1 MKRNNHEKKIIAVVL
16 LVMLGLL
23 ELAAQEDLL
32 KELYYPELVRYE
44 ATYRN
49 QSIQFPRSSLAH
61 PLTLGKQIDELLGNR
76 SDYDDAY
83 VCIGSWSGISDT
95 IYTSAQSLFE
105 TDPVLLAFRADND
118 GTIQQIYEE
127 PNVSIHLGYDADDGS
142 HRYLTF
148 FIRIRGMVNRVMYA
162 RMTFMYPGKEKD
174 NRLTYGS
181 TSAPIVGSYVTAFDA
196 GASDIISADMNY
208 YDSINSS
215 LKSKIESKEQL
226 DDMEYKLLE
235 GVYEKSS
242 NAYDDGYA
250 QWLFEEGRYSDALQF
265 FEKGYLENRGD
276 ILSGNE
282 KNRDVYNRC
291 CYQMGNCLKI
301 LGVHDKAEY
310 YLGLAALAGGQYEQK
325 YQQLHSEKV
334 TDRDLHNYQYV
345 DAATFDI
352 NALSVGQLLNNIYDV
367 IPDFILSGKLRINGS
382 NKTDNFTAAESW
394 NYNIKKL
401 CCEKPS
407 ILTLRYSKA
416 KFQTES
422 SVDKSILLYDN
433 TIILSVYKISTNPA
447 LWRVNILIPNFRSDD
462 DKKGNT
468 RLNMPLMTSFVISNK
483 DEFHNTKDLQSIYD
497 KCMDL
502 ISEHRCGEAM
512 NGLKF
517 VYCKLKQQYEGKKMP
532 TAKKELYQ
540 KAGFRYGYTLVELDA
555 PAKAIAYLKPNTE
568 AGGSKERQEYINAIV
583 GLQDIRA
590 YDIVM
595 SELAS
600 VSSYLKKHKNDQS
613 YIDYQNFL
621 LRRKAYILIDKEEYD
636 EAESILKS
644 QLEVEKDPEKLKI
657 VEHELQYINGI
668 RSE

>member
-235 GVYEKSS
+235 GVYEKS
-242 NAYDDGYA
+242 
-250 QWLFEEGRYSDALQF
+250 
-265 FEKGYLENRGD
+265 
-276 ILSGNE
+276 
-282 KNRDVYNRC
+282 
-291 CYQMGNCLKI
+291 
-301 LGVHDKAEY
+301 
-310 YLGLAALAGGQYEQK
+310 
-325 YQQLHSEKV
+325 
-334 TDRDLHNYQYV
+334 
-345 DAATFDI
+345 
-352 NALSVGQLLNNIYDV
+352 
-367 IPDFILSGKLRINGS
+367 
-382 NKTDNFTAAESW
+382 
-394 NYNIKKL
+394 
-401 CCEKPS
+401 
-407 ILTLRYSKA
+407 
-416 KFQTES
+416 
-422 SVDKSILLYDN
+422 
-433 TIILSVYKISTNPA
+433 
-447 LWRVNILIPNFRSDD
+447 
-462 DKKGNT
+462 
-468 RLNMPLMTSFVISNK
+468 
-483 DEFHNTKDLQSIYD
+483 
-497 KCMDL
+497 
-502 ISEHRCGEAM
+502 
-512 NGLKF
+512 
-517 VYCKLKQQYEGKKMP
+517 
-532 TAKKELYQ
+532 
-540 KAGFRYGYTLVELDA
+540 
-555 PAKAIAYLKPNTE
+555 
-568 AGGSKERQEYINAIV
+568 
-583 GLQDIRA
+583 
-590 YDIVM
+590 
-595 SELAS
+595 
-600 VSSYLKKHKNDQS
+600 
-613 YIDYQNFL
+613 
-621 LRRKAYILIDKEEYD
+621 
-636 EAESILKS
+636 
-644 QLEVEKDPEKLKI
+644 
-657 VEHELQYINGI
+657 
-668 RSE
+668 